1 MVREAERAGN
11 MDEAIRL
18 SEELNRLVRRVSS
31 EIQT

>member
-1 MVREAERAGN
+1 VREAERAGN

-18 SEELNRLVRRVSS
+18 SEELNRLVKRVSS